1 MEQEL
6 TTSLK
11 KVVKGTGIVFVGT
24 VLGTFLGFVFRV
36 IVVRYIINGSIFH
49 LTFTPWN
56 NKASKNRKCRV
67 FNGPKIWASFLVLR
81 SNKYFGSF
89 FFRLCEYDPKIY

>member
-1 MEQEL
+1 MQQEL
-6 TTSLK
+6 ATSLK

-36 IVVRYIINGSIFH
+36 IVVRYVINGSIFY

-56 NKASKNRKCRV
+56 NKASKTENV
-67 FNGPKIWASFLVLR
+67 
-81 SNKYFGSF
+81 GSLMTQNMGF
-89 FFRLCEYDPKIY
+89 FPCPWQ